1 MNFCMQTL
9 ATVRHPEWFSRF
21 SGSASMVVAASVGL
35 VMAWWVPQRMQAVVE
50 NEGGRGESLI
60 EEVPA
65 PGVDVSRL
73 VAFCAAN
80 TTADRA
86 FVVFGSGT
94 VVLVDEPCVDPVAE
108 GLRILKSCAAE
119 DTAFLT
125 KRTDQGDM
133 MVTFRDALF
142 HWVPEKELFSLEIW
156 AAENLDRLFSAS
168 EQEKISDDWMPS
180 ADARIGLIA
189 RMRLLED
196 AETLKV
202 VKVIR
207 PKVEEPITQQ

>member
-1 MNFCMQTL
+1 
-9 ATVRHPEWFSRF
+9 
-21 SGSASMVVAASVGL
+21 MVLAASVGL

-50 NEGGRGESLI
+50 EGGGRESLI
-60 EEVPA
+60 EEIPA

-168 EQEKISDDWMPS
+168 EREKISDDWMPS

-207 PKVEEPITQQ
+207 PKIEEPITQQSE